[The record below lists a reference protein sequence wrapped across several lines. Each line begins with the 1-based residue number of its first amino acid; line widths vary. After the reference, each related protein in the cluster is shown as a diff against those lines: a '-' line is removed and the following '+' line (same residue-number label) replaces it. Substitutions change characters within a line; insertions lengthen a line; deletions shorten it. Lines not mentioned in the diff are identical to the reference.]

1 MRQLPIRPSS
11 REFFIKRFPYLRLSI
26 FFHRKSLNGGMPEA
40 IREQRRTVGIG
51 QFENSVWLEAKDLL
65 IGVLSIG
72 KAAGDVNDES
82 IP

>member
-1 MRQLPIRPSS
+1 
-11 REFFIKRFPYLRLSI
+11 
-26 FFHRKSLNGGMPEA
+26 MPEA